1 MSALGSVTGLPAW
14 HPPREVL
21 EFAELVLSG
30 VITSAPIA
38 FPEEH
43 LEAEAVVLEDA
54 EGTPVAVVRRPDAA
68 SGNAGSG
75 GVGLESAASGGA
87 ASDGVGLDFEPLR
100 AFSHGPVRSAR
111 RLPIQIRA
119 ELAATDNA
127 GVLVVPVQ
135 SMLTTATVDAVLAR
149 AAASGQALLW
159 LAVFG
164 AGRPSALPA
173 DGLWRA
179 VREISQQA
187 ADFGLPAVAVPV
199 AVPLPGGTDPGD
211 DAHVIKAV
219 AHAFAGKGSVQVIGD
234 ADGGQEPADD
244 VQNIDATQRSVH
256 PVFARERERAVP
268 PPDRRGVTIFFTG
281 LSGSGKSTVARALA
295 DELAERSSRTVSL
308 LDGDEVRRMLSAG
321 LGFSR
326 ADRDLNI
333 RRIGFVATEVNR
345 HGGIAIC
352 APIAPFAQTRAQVR
366 ASVEEVG
373 DFVLV
378 HISTPLAECERRDR
392 KGLYAKAR
400 RGEIPDFTG
409 ISSPYE
415 VPVDADLRL
424 DTSRLDAREAL
435 ASVWALLTDRGYLSG

>member
-1 MSALGSVTGLPAW
+1 MSALGSVTGLPTW
-14 HPPREVL
+14 HPPRDVL
-21 EFAELVLSG
+21 EVAELVLSG
-30 VITSAPIA
+30 AIATVPAPIA
-38 FPEEH
+38 VPDEH
-43 LEAEAVVLEDA
+43 LETEALVLEDA
-54 EGTPVAVVRRPDAA
+54 EGTPVAVMRRKVDA
-68 SGNAGSG
+68 
-75 GVGLESAASGGA
+75 VE
-87 ASDGVGLDFEPLR
+87 FEPLR
-100 AFSHGPVRSAR
+100 AFTHGPVRSAR
-111 RLPIQIRA
+111 RGPLQARA
-119 ELAATDNA
+119 ELAEGQRDA

-135 SMLTTATVDAVLAR
+135 SMLGSVAVEAVLAE
-149 AAASGQALLW
+149 AASSGRSLLW

-173 DGLWRA
+173 AGLWRA
-179 VREISQQA
+179 VREISEQA
-187 ADFGLPAVAVPV
+187 GESGVHSVAVP
-199 AVPLPGGTDPGD
+199 AAIPLPPWTDPAD
-211 DAHVIKAV
+211 DAALIASV
-219 AHAFAGKGSVQVIGD
+219 ARAFAGTEAAEV
-234 ADGGQEPADD
+234 ADQPIESADRSAHPA
-244 VQNIDATQRSVH
+244 
-256 PVFARERERAVP
+256 FARERDRAVP
-268 PPDRRGVTIFFTG
+268 PPNRRGVTIFFTG
-281 LSGSGKSTVARALA
+281 LSGSGKSTVAKALA
-295 DELAERSSRTVSL
+295 DELAERTSRTVSL

-366 ASVEEVG
+366 AAVEEVG
-373 DFVLV
+373 DFVLI

-424 DTSRLDAREAL
+424 DTSRLDVGEAVT
-435 ASVWALLTDRGYLSG
+435 AVWALLAARGYLAK

>member
-1 MSALGSVTGLPAW
+1 MPALGSVTGLPTW

-30 VITSAPIA
+30 AIGSAAAPIT

-43 LEAEAVVLEDA
+43 HEAEALVLEDA
-54 EGTPVAVVRRPDAA
+54 EGTPVAVVRRR
-68 SGNAGSG
+68 N
-75 GVGLESAASGGA
+75 GA
-87 ASDGVGLDFEPLR
+87 LDFESLR
-100 AFSHGPVRSAR
+100 AFTHGPVRSAR
-111 RLPIQIRA
+111 RAPVQVWA
-119 ELAATDNA
+119 ELAGSHRPTGAPQP
-127 GVLVVPVQ
+127 GVVVIPVV
-135 SMLTTATVDAVLAR
+135 SMLSTATVDDVLAH
-149 AAASGQALLW
+149 AAETGRPLLW

-164 AGRPSALPA
+164 AGRPAALPA
-173 DGLWRA
+173 AGLWRA
-179 VREISQQA
+179 VREISEQA
-187 ADFGLPAVAVPV
+187 AVAGLRSVAAPV
-199 AVPLPGGTDPGD
+199 AVPLPAGT
-211 DAHVIKAV
+211 
-219 AHAFAGKGSVQVIGD
+219 
-234 ADGGQEPADD
+234 EPADD
-244 VQNIDATQRSVH
+244 AALIKGVARAFAGTETVDVVTPDRVVSPAGAEAGDSDEGGVGRLVH
-256 PVFARERERAVP
+256 PAFDRERERAVP
-268 PPDRRGVTIFFTG
+268 PPHRRGVTIFFTG
-281 LSGSGKSTVARALA
+281 LSGSGKSTVAKALA
-295 DELAERSSRTVSL
+295 DELAERSPRTVSL

-373 DFVLV
+373 DFVLIHV
-378 HISTPLAECERRDR
+378 STPLAECERRDR

-424 DTSRLDAREAL
+424 DTSKLDVAEAL
-435 ASVWALLTDRGYLSG
+435 SAVWALLTARGYLTVG

>member
-1 MSALGSVTGLPAW
+1 MSALGSVTGLPTW

-30 VITSAPIA
+30 AIGSAAAPITV
-38 FPEEH
+38 PDEH
-43 LEAEAVVLEDA
+43 LEAAALVLEDA
-54 EGTPVAVVRRPDAA
+54 EGTPVAVLRRRD
-68 SGNAGSG
+68 
-75 GVGLESAASGGA
+75 
-87 ASDGVGLDFEPLR
+87 DGLDFESLR
-100 AFSHGPVRSAR
+100 AFTHGPVRSAR
-111 RLPIQIRA
+111 RAPFQVWA
-119 ELAATDNA
+119 ELAAGNRPEGGPAQA
-127 GVLVVPVQ
+127 GVAVVPVP
-135 SMLTTATVDAVLAR
+135 SMLSTATVDDVLAY
-149 AAASGQALLW
+149 AAESGQALLW

-173 DGLWRA
+173 AGLWRA
-179 VREISQQA
+179 VREISEQA
-187 ADFGLPAVAVPV
+187 AVAGLRSVAVPV
-199 AVPLPGGTDPGD
+199 AVPLPAGT
-211 DAHVIKAV
+211 
-219 AHAFAGKGSVQVIGD
+219 
-234 ADGGQEPADD
+234 EPADD
-244 VQNIDATQRSVH
+244 AALIKGVARAFAGTDAVDVLALDRVVGEEEVGGTGRSVH
-256 PVFARERERAVP
+256 PAFARERERAVP
-268 PPDRRGVTIFFTG
+268 PPHRRGVTIFFTG
-281 LSGSGKSTVARALA
+281 LSGSGKSTVAKALA
-295 DELAERSSRTVSL
+295 DELAERSPRTVSL

-352 APIAPFAQTRAQVR
+352 APIAPFAQIRAQVR

-373 DFVLV
+373 DFVLI

-400 RGEIPDFTG
+400 RGEIADFTG

-424 DTSRLDAREAL
+424 DTSRLDVAEAL
-435 ASVWALLTDRGYLSG
+435 AAIWALLTARGYLAAPG

>member
-1 MSALGSVTGLPAW
+1 MSALGSVTGLPSW
-14 HPPREVL
+14 HPPRDVL

-30 VITSAPIA
+30 AIASGAAPIA

-43 LEAEAVVLEDA
+43 SDAQALVLEDA
-54 EGTPVAVVRRPDAA
+54 EGTPVAVLRRRSDVV
-68 SGNAGSG
+68 G
-75 GVGLESAASGGA
+75 GE
-87 ASDGVGLDFEPLR
+87 GVDFEPLR

-111 RLPIQIRA
+111 RAPIQVRA
-119 ELAATDNA
+119 ELAASSKIGPAAAENP

-135 SMLTTATVDAVLAR
+135 SMLTTAAVDAVLAS
-149 AAASGQALLW
+149 AAASGQLLLW

-173 DGLWRA
+173 AGLWRA
-179 VREISQQA
+179 VREISEQA
-187 ADFGLPAVAVPV
+187 AASGLSSVAVPV
-199 AVPLPGGTDPGD
+199 AVPLPAGIDLADDAGLIKTIARAYAGTD
-211 DAHVIKAV
+211 AV
-219 AHAFAGKGSVQVIGD
+219 EVAELAGGV
-234 ADGGQEPADD
+234 P
-244 VQNIDATQRSVH
+244 H

-268 PPDRRGVTIFFTG
+268 PPHRRGVTIFFTG
-281 LSGSGKSTVARALA
+281 LSGSGKSTVAKALA

-352 APIAPFAQTRAQVR
+352 APIAPFARTRAQVR

-373 DFVLV
+373 DFVLI

-424 DTSRLDAREAL
+424 DTTRLDASEGL
-435 ASVWALLTDRGYLSG
+435 AAVWALLSDRGYLG

>member
-1 MSALGSVTGLPAW
+1 V
-14 HPPREVL
+14 
-21 EFAELVLSG
+21 
-30 VITSAPIA
+30 
-38 FPEEH
+38 
-43 LEAEAVVLEDA
+43 
-54 EGTPVAVVRRPDAA
+54 
-68 SGNAGSG
+68 
-75 GVGLESAASGGA
+75 
-87 ASDGVGLDFEPLR
+87 DFEPLR

-111 RLPIQIRA
+111 RAPIQVRA
-119 ELAATDNA
+119 ELAASSKIGPAAAENP

-135 SMLTTATVDAVLAR
+135 SMLTTAAVDAVLAR
-149 AAASGQALLW
+149 AAASGQLLLW

-173 DGLWRA
+173 AGLWRA
-179 VREISQQA
+179 VREISEQA
-187 ADFGLPAVAVPV
+187 ADSGRSSVAVPV
-199 AVPLPGGTDPGD
+199 AVPLPAGIDLADDAGLIKTIARAYAGTD
-211 DAHVIKAV
+211 AV
-219 AHAFAGKGSVQVIGD
+219 EVAELAGGV
-234 ADGGQEPADD
+234 P
-244 VQNIDATQRSVH
+244 H

-268 PPDRRGVTIFFTG
+268 PPHRRGVTIFFTG
-281 LSGSGKSTVARALA
+281 LSGSGKSTVAKALA

-352 APIAPFAQTRAQVR
+352 APIAPFARTRAQVR

-373 DFVLV
+373 DFVLI

-424 DTSRLDAREAL
+424 DTTRLDASEGL
-435 ASVWALLTDRGYLSG
+435 AAVWALLSDRGYLG